1 MTLEEF
7 NIALKESDSPEKRAR
22 FLRKHVFHG
31 LPHVF
36 KGRESDYFDF
46 RQIISEKYNIGFQEV
61 FIVGSGKLGFSYIK
75 GTTFSYESDIDVVL
89 VNEQLFEKYYV
100 DICDYQYQLDRFKKI
115 PTERELAMYNRF
127 LQYLVKGWMRPDLLP
142 LSFQAEALK
151 SDWFDFF
158 KNISYGQTSI
168 GNYKVNGGL
177 FKNYYFLEKYHIN
190 GIEQTYNKL
199 IA

>member
-1 MTLEEF
+1 MTIEEF
-7 NIALKESDSPEKRAR
+7 KQQLKASNDNEKRVR
-22 FLRKHVFHG
+22 FLRKHLLHG
-31 LPHVF
+31 LPAVF
-36 KGRESDYFDF
+36 NSRESDYFDF
-46 RQIISEKYNIGFQEV
+46 RQIISEKFEIGFQEV

-75 GTTFSYESDIDVVL
+75 ETPFSYDSDIDVAI
-89 VNEQLFEKYYV
+89 VNEQLFEKYYIN
-100 DICDYQYQLDRFKKI
+100 ICNYQYQLDRFKKI
-115 PTERELAMYNRF
+115 PTEKELQIYNRF

-142 LSFQAEALK
+142 YSFQADVIK

-158 KNISYGQTSI
+158 KSISYGNSSI

-177 FKNYYFLEKYHIN
+177 FKNYQYLEKYHLS

>member
-7 NIALKESDSPEKRAR
+7 NIDLKASDSPEKRAR

-36 KGRESDYFDF
+36 QGRESDYFDF

-75 GTTFSYESDIDVVL
+75 GSTFSYESDIDVVL
-89 VNEQLFEKYYV
+89 VNERLFEKYFV

-142 LSFQAEALK
+142 LSFQADALK
-151 SDWFDFF
+151 SDWFEFF
-158 KNISYGQTSI
+158 KSISYGQTSI

-177 FKNYYFLEKYHIN
+177 FKNYYFLEKYHLN
-190 GIEQTYNKL
+190 GIELTYNKL